1 MAKFRHVRRRDL
13 VLMLLVA
20 VVALGWAAPAAAS
33 GPFHIEAP
41 MKVMTQG
48 LTAEQHLL
56 QEVQLSRR
64 LAGELPAGALDSALR
79 VSVADEE
86 IAAVD
91 QGSRWISPLKIGIVK
106 ALTPGIA
113 VHGLDRG
120 SLDGRSLIATGGLAR
135 QAADGGLVWAAV
147 VRADQAGAIRLHL
160 QDMSLPKNAALYVYS
175 RSGEAFGP
183 YLASGADGSGDL
195 WTTAVFGGEA
205 ILQLKVSGSAT
216 EADLRKVSFRVPEI
230 GLITR
235 KFAGD
240 LAGILPTP
248 LDRRAKP
255 VGQAAASWP
264 CGNQA
269 CLIDANCEN
278 VSAANPAK
286 LAVAKMEWV
295 SGAFIYTCTG
305 GLISDNNPTQSNF
318 LLTANHCFS
327 ATKTAKT
334 VSFYWRFATS
344 SCDGTCPSNTA
355 WPYKTTGATVAAS
368 NKTGDF
374 TLVQLSAAP
383 PAGSVFL
390 GWTSAPVANTNGAHL
405 YRISNPQ
412 FGPQVYSQH
421 DVDTSAGTCRS
432 WPRGERIYSR
442 DITGAID
449 GGSSGSP
456 VLNASSQIVGQ
467 LSGTC
472 GTASSEV
479 CSSGP
484 GEANATVDGAFA
496 SYFATVQPIL
506 SP

>member
-1 MAKFRHVRRRDL
+1 MTKAFPVRRRYL
-13 VLMLLVA
+13 VLFSLAVA
-20 VVALGWAAPAAAS
+20 IVALGWVSPAAAGGLS
-33 GPFHIEAP
+33 HTEAP
-41 MKVMTQG
+41 MRVMTEG

-56 QEVQLSRR
+56 QEVQLSQR
-64 LAGELPAGALDSALR
+64 LAGERPAGALESAIPVQL
-79 VSVADEE
+79 AAEE

-91 QGSRWISPLKIGIVK
+91 QASRWTTPLKIGLVK
-106 ALTPGIA
+106 TLAPGIA
-113 VHGLDRG
+113 VDGLDRG
-120 SLDGRSLIATGGLAR
+120 SLDRRSLLATGGLAR
-135 QAADGGLVWAAV
+135 QAADGGVVWAAV
-147 VRADQAGAIRLHL
+147 IRADQAGAIRLHVQGL
-160 QDMSLPKNAALYVYS
+160 SLPENAALYVYS
-175 RSGEAFGP
+175 RGGEAFGP
-183 YLASGADGSGDL
+183 YTAAGPDGSGDL

-205 ILQLKVSGSAT
+205 ILQLRVSGPVA
-216 EADLRKVSFRVPEI
+216 AAALRRVSFRVAEI

-240 LAGILPTP
+240 LAGILATP
-248 LDRRAKP
+248 LDRRARAA
-255 VGQAAASWP
+255 AAASWP

-269 CLIDANCEN
+269 CLIDATCSN
-278 VSAANPAK
+278 VAAANPAK
-286 LAVAKMEWV
+286 LAAAKMEWV
-295 SGAFIYTCTG
+295 QGAFIFTCTG

-327 ATKTAKT
+327 ANKTAKN

-344 SCDGTCPSNTA
+344 SCDGTCPSNTG
-355 WPYKTTGATVAAS
+355 WPYKTTGATVAATG
-368 NKTGDF
+368 KQGDF
-374 TLVQLSAAP
+374 TLVHLNAAP

-421 DVDTSAGTCRS
+421 DVDTSAGTCTG

-456 VLNASSQIVGQ
+456 ILNASSQIVGQ

-472 GTASSEV
+472 GTAASEV

-496 SYFATVQPIL
+496 FYFSTVQPIL